1 MTLGGEAGS
10 VQHPLIKYAT
20 DAGWTYVTRDEAL
33 ALRGGESG
41 VVLSDTLATQL
52 ERLNP
57 GRVSRARAA
66 ELIRS
71 LTRVSPTLAGNFE
84 GWEFL
89 RGLKTTYDEAEKRE
103 LNVRFLD
110 VEHPENNTFHVTEE
124 WSYRERPEVEAIRF
138 DVVFLMNGVP
148 VLLVETK
155 AATKAQGMGEALDQI
170 RRYHREGPEQL
181 ALAQLFGVTHIIRFF
196 YGATW
201 NTDLKNIYDWRDEA
215 AGTFE
220 DLVKAFVDRKR
231 LLRIL
236 YDFIVFP
243 TVDGELSKF
252 VLRPHQMRAVDKVVA
267 RGKDPKKRRGLIWH
281 TQGSGKTFTMITAG
295 KLMQADPDL
304 ANPTILIIVDRV
316 DLEGQMEGQL
326 DALGLQDA
334 QVVKSRRELEDVLR
348 SDRRG
353 IILSMIHKFDEMP
366 AALCT
371 RHNVIVLID
380 ESHRSTEGDL
390 GTYLLAALPNA
401 TLIGFTGTPVD
412 KSAQGKGTFKLFGR
426 DDPEGFLDKYSIR
439 DSIADGTTIPLD
451 YGLAAHELLVKRE
464 TLEEEFF
471 RVAELEGVTD
481 IETLNKVLER
491 AVVLKEEMKSPARVD
506 AVAKRVAEHFRGNV
520 EKSGYK
526 AFLVAVDREA
536 CALYKEALDRY
547 LPAEYSEV
555 IISPA
560 HNDPESLKK
569 FDHGKAKE
577 ERIRKA
583 FRKPDALPKILIVTD
598 KLLTGFDAPILQCMY
613 LDKPMRD
620 HVLLQAVAR
629 LNRPYEDPNGRPK
642 TASLIIDFVGILANL
657 EKALLF
663 DSQDISGVLV
673 NLEDVQK
680 RFAALLAE
688 GRAEYLAISAGLKGD
703 KEVEALVEYFRDPE
717 RRQRLQ
723 KYVSELEGLY
733 EVVSPDAFLRPYLA
747 DYEALMRIAAV
758 VRAAFSAGLD
768 IDRSFLRKTAE
779 LVQRNTETSPI
790 PILTTTQRLTPDE
803 IEMVV
808 SDPERSDLA
817 KVIDLAKLVHDY
829 VAREKALQPALILIG
844 ERAEEIAEAF
854 HDRLLSTGEALKQ
867 LVEQV
872 EKIVETK
879 QASEKSGLGPE
890 ALAALF
896 FLTGRG
902 VPRAAAEGIATQIGE
917 ALSTYPEW
925 RASGQQEREL
935 RLRLYGILL
944 RAGIEGDQAGLV
956 DGFLGMLREVRP

>member
-1 MTLGGEAGS
+1 MTIGSEAGS
-10 VQHPLIKYAT
+10 VQHPLINYAT
-20 DAGWTYVTRDEAL
+20 GAGWTYINRDDAL
-33 ALRGGESG
+33 ALRGDESG
-41 VVLSDTLATQL
+41 PVLIDTLATQL

-57 GRVSRARAA
+57 GRVNRAQAA
-66 ELIRS
+66 ELIRRI
-71 LTRVSPTLAGNFE
+71 TRVSPTLAGNFE
-84 GWEFL
+84 VWEFL
-89 RGLKTTYDEAEKRE
+89 RGLKTTYDEVGGRE

-110 VEHPENNTFHVTEE
+110 VGEPGSNTFNVTEE
-124 WSYRERPEVEAIRF
+124 WSYRGRPEAAAIRL
-138 DVVFLMNGVP
+138 DVVFLINGIP
-148 VLLVETK
+148 VLVVETK
-155 AATKAQGMGEALDQI
+155 AATKKEGMTEALDQI
-170 RRYHREGPEQL
+170 RRYHREGPEQV
-181 ALAQLFGVTHIIRFF
+181 ALAQLFGVTHIIRFL

-201 NTDLKNIYDWRDEA
+201 NTDRKNVYDWRDEA

-220 DLVKAFVDRKR
+220 DLVKAFVDQKR

-252 VLRPHQMRAVDKVVA
+252 VLRPHQMRAADKVVA
-267 RGKDPKKRRGLIWH
+267 RGKDPNKHRGLIWH

-304 ANPTILIIVDRV
+304 ANPTILIIVDRI

-334 QVVKSRRELEDVLR
+334 QVVRSRMELEDTLR

-353 IILSMIHKFDEMP
+353 IILSMIHKFDELAP
-366 AALCT
+366 QLCT
-371 RHNVIVLID
+371 RDNVIVLID

-390 GTYLLAALPNA
+390 GTYLMAALPNA

-451 YGLAAHELLVKRE
+451 YGLAAHDLLVKRE

-471 RVAELEGVTD
+471 RVAELEGVSD
-481 IETLNKVLER
+481 VETLNKVLER
-491 AVVLKEEMKSPARVD
+491 AVVLKAEMKSGARVD
-506 AVAKRVAEHFRGNV
+506 AIAKRVAEHFRENV

-536 CALYKEALDRY
+536 CALYKGALDRY
-547 LPAEYSEV
+547 LPADYSEV

-569 FDHGKAKE
+569 FDYGKAKE

-583 FRKPDALPKILIVTD
+583 FRKPDAIPKILIVTD

-629 LNRPYEDPNGRPK
+629 LNRPYEDPDGRPK
-642 TASLIIDFVGILANL
+642 TAGLIIDFVGVLANL

-680 RFAALLAE
+680 RFAALLGE
-688 GRAEYLAISAGLKGD
+688 GREEYLAISAGLTGD

-717 RRQRLQ
+717 RRQGLQ
-723 KYVSELEGLY
+723 KCISELEGLY
-733 EVVSPDAFLRPYLA
+733 EVISPDAFLRPYLA

-758 VRAAFSAGLD
+758 VRAAFSPGLE

-803 IEMVV
+803 IEAVV
-808 SDPERSDLA
+808 GDPQRSDLA
-817 KVIDLAKLVHDY
+817 KVIDLARLVHDY

-854 HDRLLSTGEALKQ
+854 RDRLLSTGEALKQ

-872 EKIVETK
+872 EKIVEAKEAT
-879 QASEKSGLGPE
+879 AKSGLGPE
-890 ALAALF
+890 AVAALF

-902 VPRAAAEGIATQIGE
+902 VPRSSADGMASQIGE
-917 ALSTYPEW
+917 ALHTCPEW
-925 RASGQQEREL
+925 RGSGQQERDL

-944 RAGIEGDQAGLV
+944 RAGIEGDQASLV

>member
-1 MTLGGEAGS
+1 VTIGSEAGA
-10 VQHPLIKYAT
+10 VQHPLVKYAA
-20 DAGWTYVTRDEAL
+20 DAGWTYISREDAL
-33 ALRGGESG
+33 ALRGDESG
-41 VVLSDTLATQL
+41 LVLTDTLATQL

-57 GRVSRARAA
+57 GRVNRPQMA

-71 LTRVSPTLAGNFE
+71 LTRVSPTLAGNFAV
-84 GWEFL
+84 WEFL
-89 RGLKTTYDEAEKRE
+89 RGLKTTYDEVERRE

-110 VEHPENNTFHVTEE
+110 AGEAGNNTFHVTEE
-124 WSYRERPEVEAIRF
+124 WSYRERPESEAIRF
-138 DVVFLMNGVP
+138 DLAFLINGIP
-148 VLLVETK
+148 VLVVETK
-155 AATKAQGMGEALDQI
+155 AATKKEGMAEALDQI
-170 RRYHREGPEQL
+170 RRYHKEGAEQM
-181 ALAQLFGVTHIIRFF
+181 ALVQLFGVTHIIRFL

-201 NTDLKNIYDWRDEA
+201 NTDRKNVYDWRDEA
-215 AGTFE
+215 AGNFE
-220 DLVKAFVDRKR
+220 DLVKAFVDQKR

-252 VLRPHQMRAVDKVVA
+252 VLRPHQMRAADKVVA
-267 RGKDPKKRRGLIWH
+267 RGKDPTKHRGLIWH

-304 ANPTILIIVDRV
+304 ANPTILIIVDRI

-334 QVVKSRRELEDVLR
+334 QVVRSRRELEETLR

-353 IILSMIHKFDEMP
+353 IILSTIHKFDEMP

-371 RHNVIVLID
+371 RDNVIVLID
-380 ESHRSTEGDL
+380 EGHRSTEGDL
-390 GTYLLAALPNA
+390 GTYLMAALPNA

-451 YGLAAHELLVKRE
+451 YGLAAHDLLVKRE

-471 RVAELEGVTD
+471 RVAELEGVSD

-491 AVVLKEEMKSPARVD
+491 AVVLKEEMKSGARVG
-506 AVAKRVAEHFRGNV
+506 AIAKRVAEHFRENV

-555 IISPA
+555 IISAA

-569 FDHGKAKE
+569 FDHGKATE

-598 KLLTGFDAPILQCMY
+598 KLLTGFDAPVLQCMY

-629 LNRPYEDPNGRPK
+629 LNRPYEDPDGRPK
-642 TASLIIDFVGILANL
+642 TAGLIIDFVGILANL

-663 DSQDISGVLV
+663 DSQDIVGVLV

-680 RFAALLAE
+680 RFAALLGE
-688 GRAEYLAISAGLKGD
+688 GRGEYLTISAGLTGD

-717 RRQRLQ
+717 LRQRLQ
-723 KYVSELEGLY
+723 KAISELEGLY
-733 EVVSPDAFLRPYLA
+733 EVISPDTFLRPYLA

-758 VRAAFSAGLD
+758 VRAAFSPGLE

-779 LVQRNTETSPI
+779 LVQRNTEASPI
-790 PILTTTQRLTPDE
+790 PILTATQRLTPDE
-803 IEMVV
+803 IEAVV
-808 SDPERSDLA
+808 SDPQRSDLA
-817 KVIDLAKLVHDY
+817 KVIDLARLVHDY

-854 HDRLLSTGEALKQ
+854 RDRLLSTGEALKQ

-872 EKIVETK
+872 EKIVEAKEAT
-879 QASEKSGLGPE
+879 AKSGLAPE
-890 ALAALF
+890 AVAALF

-902 VPRAAAEGIATQIGE
+902 VPRSSADGMAAQIGE
-917 ALSTYPEW
+917 VLYTYPEW
-925 RASGQQEREL
+925 RGSGQQERDL

-944 RAGIEGDQAGLV
+944 RAGIGGDQASLV